1 MTKEPT
7 AGVTALFEAVYDGDD
22 DAVVRLLRAGVSAEA
37 TDEDGQSPLY
47 LAAVSDE
54 VGIVRLLLAAGAG
67 PDRASAPD
75 AGDLP
80 LCGAAVGGH
89 TEVVRALLAAGA
101 RPDLA
106 EAYGFTALRWAV
118 TLGHAGTAEA
128 LLEYGADPDLPG
140 PDGEQPLVLAARRG
154 SPSTV
159 RILLRHGAGAKEAAL
174 AEAGQW
180 LVRDVEQELCEG
192 LLRAFRDESEDGGG
206 KGDRERRYEVVARRV
221 EEHGC
226 VTVVAELLRDGEPL
240 AGNERQT
247 GHAAIATLLEGELGI
262 RTPYAELAERA
273 LRCGSPEQDDW
284 IESVMALWER
294 GDEETFQAAA
304 AWCASDDP
312 MRQAFAAEVLA
323 QLGFASLEARAKT
336 GREAGGE
343 PVTEPGPEGSREPGT
358 EPGQGPGREAGSEP
372 GTDAGRPFAARALPL
387 LRELSRKA
395 RDPELIQAVVL
406 GLGHHG
412 DPAALPEIL
421 RHAGHP
427 VAAVRNQ
434 VALSLFGLVPGD
446 HTEGIE
452 TLIAL
457 SRDTDAHVRDWA
469 TMALAAVHADTQQ
482 IREALAE
489 RLDDPYVGT
498 AAEAARGLAKRQ
510 DHRAAPV
517 LARILAD
524 EDPGGAARDTAADA
538 VRHIHDKQLRRRLQ
552 RTPPRY
558 R

>member
-1 MTKEPT
+1 MTKEST
-7 AGVTALFEAVYDGDD
+7 AGVTALFEAVYDGDE
-22 DAVVRLLRAGVSAEA
+22 DAVVRLLRAGVSADA
-37 TDEDGQSPLY
+37 TDEDGQTPLY

-54 VGIVRLLLAAGAG
+54 VGIVRLLLAAGAE
-67 PDRASAPD
+67 PDRGSGPD

-101 RPDLA
+101 RPDLR
-106 EAYGFTALRWAV
+106 EAYGFTALRWTV

-140 PDGEQPLVLAARRG
+140 PDGGEQPLVLAARRG

-159 RILLRHGAGAKEAAL
+159 RALLRHGAGRGAQEAAL
-174 AEAGQW
+174 AEARQW
-180 LVRDVEQELCEG
+180 LERDVEQELCEG
-192 LLRAFRDESEDGGG
+192 LLRTFKDDGDGN
-206 KGDRERRYEVVARRV
+206 GDGNGDGDRYEVVARRV
-221 EEHGC
+221 EEHGG
-226 VTVVAELLRDGEPL
+226 VTVVVDLLRDGEPL
-240 AGNERQT
+240 AGNEQQT

-273 LRCGSPEQDDW
+273 LRCGDPKKDDW
-284 IESVMALWER
+284 IESVLALWGR

-312 MRQAFAAEVLA
+312 MCQAFAAEVLA
-323 QLGFASLEARAKT
+323 QLGFASPEAVGKASAEAAKS
-336 GREAGGE
+336 GAE
-343 PVTEPGPEGSREPGT
+343 PEP
-358 EPGQGPGREAGSEP
+358 
-372 GTDAGRPFAARALPL
+372 DARRPFAGRALPL
-387 LRELSRKA
+387 LRELSREA

-427 VAAVRNQ
+427 ALEVRNQ
-434 VALSLFGLVPGD
+434 VALSLFGLVPSD

-469 TMALAAVHADTQQ
+469 TTALAVVKADTQQ

-489 RLDDPYVGT
+489 RLDDPDPGT
-498 AAEAARGLAKRQ
+498 AAEAARGLALRQ
-510 DHRAAPV
+510 DARATPV

-524 EDPGGAARDTAADA
+524 EDPDGPAHDTAAEA
-538 VRHIHDKQLRRRLQ
+538 VRHIRDERLRRRLE
-552 RTPPRY
+552 RTSPRCH
-558 R
+558 